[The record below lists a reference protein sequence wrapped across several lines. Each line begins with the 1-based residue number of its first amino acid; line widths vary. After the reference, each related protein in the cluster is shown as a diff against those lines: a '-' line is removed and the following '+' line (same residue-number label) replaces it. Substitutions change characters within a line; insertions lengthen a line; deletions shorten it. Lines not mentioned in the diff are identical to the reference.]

1 MRVLVAARDGAED
14 GRGKLA
20 RIAGSGVEICAPLTA
35 AELAQALGREHAVH
49 AAIKAGGIAEKT
61 IIASR
66 RLAAL
71 DQGPEIGARA
81 E

>member
-1 MRVLVAARDGAED
+1 
-14 GRGKLA
+14 
-20 RIAGSGVEICAPLTA
+20 LTA

-49 AAIKAGGIAEKT
+49 AAIKAGGIAEKM

-71 DQGPEIGARA
+71 EQGPEKGARA